1 MPPSTSDGPLNTLE
15 QIRDLLAEVLQERA
29 TDKGEGKKDGGDGK
43 GDKDADDDKPRKP
56 RKPDVFDHTVG
67 LLGSLGGA
75 PAELAALL
83 KRMQDVGEKAMD
95 LGSAA
100 KKWWDGPDPRT
111 QRTREGL
118 GQAPQIPEP
127 VTPPIIPGGELKL
140 EPPDTPTIPPPQP
153 APVTQLAPQSAPM
166 TQVMPPEPIEPPEM
180 PTLPDWGEPPETQLA
195 PVLPTQMDLAP
206 LQPIPLPGLATD
218 ADTVLP
224 PGEDDR
230 LGPVSQSAPVLV
242 PNAPGGSSGSA
253 TAQDSARLAAVLERL
268 VVLLDKMGAGGQ
280 DEGRGGDGDETE
292 QGENWQRKS
301 MWSAA
306 GESSGGEKESAG
318 ESLPAPK
325 VPPDKKEEGKDPLTP
340 GGGALGGIGGLLK
353 AAGNIGGLL
362 RMVGS

>member
-29 TDKGEGKKDGGDGK
+29 TDKGEGKKGGGDGK

-56 RKPDVFDHTVG
+56 RKPDAFDHTVG

-83 KRMQDVGEKAMD
+83 KRMQDVGEQAMN
-95 LGSAA
+95 LGAAA
-100 KKWWDGPDPRT
+100 KKWYDGPEPAKPDWLAPLPPR
-111 QRTREGL
+111 
-118 GQAPQIPEP
+118 AEP
-127 VTPPIIPGGELKL
+127 VTPPVIPDGELKL

-153 APVTQLAPQSAPM
+153 APVTQLTPQSAPV
-166 TQVMPPEPIEPPEM
+166 TPLLPPEPIEPPDT
-180 PTLPDWGEPPETQLA
+180 PTLPDWGEPPETPLP
-195 PVLPTQMDLAP
+195 PVLPTQLELAP
-206 LQPIPLPGLATD
+206 LQPMPLPGLATD

-230 LGPVSQSAPVLV
+230 LGPVSQTAPVLV
-242 PNAPGGSSGSA
+242 PNAPGGASGSA

-268 VVLLDKMGAGGQ
+268 VVLLDKMGAGSQ

-301 MWSAA
+301 MWTAA

-318 ESLPAPK
+318 GEIPAPK